1 MSGCTRTFDGTEC
14 VYFLIEITELL
25 EKFNNICDK
34 VINSTET
41 EFDSKLAQNE
51 KYLKSKIKPYGGKA
65 NATFHDGKMSNKGSH
80 YVFLSMIVIDFV
92 LKNDK
97 NNY

>member
-14 VYFLIEITELL
+14 VYFLIEITEQL
-25 EKFNNICDK
+25 EKYNNICDK

-51 KYLKSKIKPYGGKA
+51 KYLKSKIKSYGGKA
-65 NATFHDGKMSNKGSH
+65 NATFHDGKKSNKGSD
-80 YVFLSMIVIDFV
+80 YVF
-92 LKNDK
+92 
-97 NNY
+97 YQ